1 MNYLQ
6 QEILTNHQEIYT
18 LMNDKSGD
26 LSNVAKLCRLCMSS
40 SSEDFVNL
48 FRHSDGINYAEQIL
62 EFLSIDVI
70 THGLYFILLF

>member
-26 LSNVAKLCRLCMSS
+26 LSIVANLCRLCMSS

-48 FRHSDGINYAEQIL
+48 FRNSDGINYAEQIL
-62 EFLSIDVI
+62 EILSIEVI
-70 THGLYFILLF
+70 VHCLH